1 MRNIYKLL
9 EILSEDEH
17 ISDVIKKVIEK
28 YRADNFSVNSSMY
41 ILPDGTL
48 LDLGTSGNGHSD
60 LAKFLADE
68 EIEKN
73 YEEGKASSFL
83 YSLGWIRVNNRYKF
97 ITISKVKL
105 TEAQYVRLLELFD
118 IFKKDYQVT
127 TLDGQYQTYIDKTSD
142 EVVKLIRRYYLSGR
156 LYEKLK
162 Y

>member
-1 MRNIYKLL
+1 MHNIYKLL
-9 EILSEDEH
+9 EILSEEEH

-28 YRADNFSVNSSMY
+28 YKVDSFSVNSSMY

-73 YEEGKASSFL
+73 YKEGKASSFL

-97 ITISKVKL
+97 ITIPEIKL

-127 TLDGQYQTYIDKTSD
+127 TLDGQYQVYMDRTSD
-142 EVVKLIRRYYLSGR
+142 EVVKLIRRYYLSGK
-156 LYEKLK
+156 LYEKLN
-162 Y
+162 

>member
-1 MRNIYKLL
+1 MRNIYRLL

-17 ISDVIKKVIEK
+17 ISDIIEKIIEK
-28 YRADNFSVNSSMY
+28 YKVNSFSINSSMY

-73 YEEGKASSFL
+73 YEEGKASNFL

-97 ITISKVKL
+97 ITIPKVKL

-127 TLDGQYQTYIDKTSD
+127 TLDGQYQIYLDRTSD

>member
-1 MRNIYKLL
+1 MHNIYKLL

-28 YRADNFSVNSSMY
+28 YRVDSFSVDSSMY

-97 ITISKVKL
+97 ITIPKVKL

-127 TLDGQYQTYIDKTSD
+127 TLDRQYQTYIDRTSD

>member
-28 YRADNFSVNSSMY
+28 YRVDSFSIDSSMY

-97 ITISKVKL
+97 ITIPKVKL

-127 TLDGQYQTYIDKTSD
+127 TLDRQYQVYIDRTSD
-142 EVVKLIRRYYLSGR
+142 EVVKLIRRYYLSGK
-156 LYEKLK
+156 LYEKLNH
-162 Y
+162 